1 MYLTVDFEDKRPLY
15 QQVIDGIKELIARGA
30 LKEGMSLPSVR
41 QVAGD
46 LGVNLN
52 TIAAAYRQLQEEGL
66 VAVRHGAGAVVK
78 ARRTESAGEDELRK
92 GLRAALTELVLA
104 GLGERDIVSRVREEL
119 ASIGGKGGSR

>member
-66 VAVRHGAGAVVK
+66 VDVRHGAGAVVK

-92 GLRAALTELVLA
+92 GLRAVLTELVLA

>member
-1 MYLTVDFEDKRPLY
+1 MYLTVDFEDKKPLY

-52 TIAAAYRQLQEEGL
+52 TIAAAYRQLQDEGL
-66 VAVRHGAGAVVK
+66 VAVRHGSGAVVR
-78 ARRTESAGEDELRK
+78 ARRVEAGGEGELRK
-92 GLRAALTELVLA
+92 ELRATLTQLVLA
-104 GLGERDIVSRVREEL
+104 GLGEREIVSMVREEL
-119 ASIGGKGGSR
+119 ASVGGKGASQ